1 MSEIFERS
9 AMTESISPSTLKN
22 WLHDGR
28 EIAVFDVRE
37 HGQYGES
44 HLFYATPLPFSRL
57 EVDVLR
63 LVPRKQVRVVVYDGG
78 DDGTAGVAQRAAA
91 ALEAL
96 GYTDVY
102 VLEGGTAAWRKAG
115 YVLFAGV
122 NLPSKTF
129 GELVEHAY
137 GTPRI
142 TAKELAAKQASGE
155 PLVVLDGRPI
165 SEFHKMSIPGAICC
179 PNGEL
184 AYRIDR
190 LVPDASTPIVINCA
204 GRTRSIL
211 GAQTLINLGIPNPV
225 YALENGTQGWY
236 LVDLPLDHGK
246 TRHYAPDSGSDALKP
261 SAARLAERFQVPFV
275 DAATVKQWEQDTSR
289 TLFLC
294 DVRTPEEFKA
304 RTLPGAQLTPG
315 GQLMQAADQYVGV
328 RNARLVLF
336 DSDNVRAAVVASWLR
351 QMGHDANVLIGGL
364 DSGLD
369 LAPAQTPRAPSL
381 PEISAEELRQR
392 LLRNEAVVVD
402 LRASMKYRAG
412 HVPGAIWSI
421 RPRLVQDLQGE
432 TRSIVLVAD
441 EPAVAQWASRE
452 LGTSAALLAGGMEA
466 WVASGQ
472 PQESSAHVPPDASC
486 IDYLFF
492 VHDRHDGNKE
502 AARQYLAWE
511 TGLVQQ
517 LDARELAEFHLPHA
531 TGEAEVS
538 PG

>member
-1 MSEIFERS
+1 
-9 AMTESISPSTLKN
+9 MTEPISASTLKA
-22 WLHDGR
+22 WLHDGG
-28 EIAVFDVRE
+28 EIAVLDVRE

-44 HLFYATPLPFSRL
+44 HLFHATPLPFSRL
-57 EVDVLR
+57 EVDVPR

-78 DDGTAGVAQRAAA
+78 NDDTAGVAQRAAR

-96 GYTDVY
+96 GYRDVR
-102 VLEGGTAAWRKAG
+102 VLEGGTAAWRAAG

-142 TAKELAAKQASGE
+142 TAKELAQRQACGE
-155 PLVVLDGRPI
+155 PLVVLDGRPV
-165 SEFHKMSIPGAICC
+165 SEFHKMSIPGATCC

-184 AYRIDR
+184 AYRIGS
-190 LVPDASTPIVINCA
+190 LVPDPGTPIVINCA

-225 YALENGTQGWY
+225 FALENGTQGWY

-246 TRHYAPDSGSDALKP
+246 TRQYGQDTGSDALSP

-275 DAATVKQWEQDTSR
+275 DAATVRQWAGDASR

-294 DVRTPEEFKA
+294 DVRTPEEFSA
-304 RTLPGAQLTPG
+304 GTLPCAQLTPG

-328 RNARLVLF
+328 RKARLVLF

-351 QMGHDANVLIGGL
+351 QMGHDANVLMGGL
-364 DSGLD
+364 DSGLE
-369 LAPAQTPRAPSL
+369 LAPASTPSGPSL
-381 PEISAEELRQR
+381 PEISVDELRQR
-392 LLRNEAVVVD
+392 LLENQAIVVD

-412 HVPGAIWSI
+412 HIPGAIWSI
-421 RPRLVQDLQGE
+421 RPRLAQDLQGE

-441 EPAVAQWASRE
+441 ESAVAQWASRE
-452 LGTSAALLAGGMEA
+452 LGVGAALLCGGMDA
-466 WVASGQ
+466 WVKSGL
-472 PQESSAHVPPDASC
+472 PQESADDVPPDARC

-492 VHDRHDGNKE
+492 VHDRHDGNKD

-517 LDARELAEFHLPHA
+517 LDAQELADFHLPQTSSQAQAAGH
-531 TGEAEVS
+531 
-538 PG
+538 